1 MKETL
6 HSYLKKKFSQLYQI
20 KFSFE
25 CGNGWFRIILWLSRY
40 LDMYVTQQNEMAKS
54 NPQYYQPVK
63 PIVVTQV
70 KEKLGGLKFYYD
82 GGDEHVRSI
91 VSFVE
96 FISGYICETTGKEEN
111 VGYNKKG
118 FVQTLHSDLKKNTD
132 DFNFVDDEELRT
144 ILKNI

>member
-1 MKETL
+1 M
-6 HSYLKKKFSQLYQI
+6 
-20 KFSFE
+20 
-25 CGNGWFRIILWLSRY
+25 
-40 LDMYVTQQNEMAKS
+40 
-54 NPQYYQPVK
+54 
-63 PIVVTQV
+63 VTQV